1 MTLTTS
7 TRGWTRLQSRQNAGW
22 KGCWGTY
29 QTPSLWC
36 CTGRQLLHSL
46 RVLPHS
52 SLLSSLGW
60 PCVHPQPTQ
69 LEKMEWDVDDLVTDS
84 RVTWCAEVLMG
95 DSSWSAV
102 QLRTAVR
109 QLPWRAAR
117 CAAPVCPRLCWE
129 AHPDTRAI
137 QILVEICPRPVWSV
151 KVWAFSRKRFW
162 AFLKE
167 MIPSVGADTG
177 N

>member
-7 TRGWTRLQSRQNAGW
+7 TRGWTGLRAG
-22 KGCWGTY
+22 KMLVGKSAEGTY

-36 CTGRQLLHSL
+36 CTGRQLHSL
-46 RVLPHS
+46 QVLPHS

-69 LEKMEWDVDDLVTDS
+69 LEKTEWDVDDLVTDS

-109 QLPWRAAR
+109 QLSWRA
-117 CAAPVCPRLCWE
+117 LCW
-129 AHPDTRAI
+129 
-137 QILVEICPRPVWSV
+137 CC
-151 KVWAFSRKRFW
+151 
-162 AFLKE
+162 
-167 MIPSVGADTG
+167 PSVPSPMLGSTSRHPSNSDFG
-177 N
+177 WDLPLGLYGLWKYGLSLGRGFELFL